1 MRKIINKYTISIL
14 GFYIFWLVLMP
25 FVVSNM
31 ALTFCRNL
39 SHNTQYEITISEPKT
54 YFYFLPKAKF
64 KIKDLSISCKDCKN
78 KIVAED
84 LCLTLRLLPLL
95 SGKVHI
101 NEIELG
107 NINSTMYLEEQ
118 FVFDKDFFKR
128 LETSNFVVDSLKID
142 KYNLC
147 FYQKNVVKPIEYIGK
162 DFLFQIKNKYVKF
175 YSDNTIKVDDRV
187 SHIHT
192 NLYLPKDNDIK
203 KTVFDINVDNFDISR
218 LRIYFKNYL
227 PKDLL
232 GLRGNIT
239 VNANK
244 DELVTNLKNF
254 AILYEDSAKSIVFP
268 ELVEIKSKFTIN
280 RNFIQMDYVD
290 IISKNIKFSFDG
302 KVYNYFGK
310 SMPSLDMRFRIDKS
324 KVEDIVKILPALKF
338 EEMDLYKLK
347 KYKFYGDVIAN
358 FAIKGRMPEP
368 DFSGDIYINNGVLV
382 KPIPNT
388 SRGATIKIKFN
399 GRYAD
404 FDTYVPAGGLEYVK
418 VVGTQELYNMR
429 FANFVVQSSK
439 NVDLKVTKQVL
450 DPLHEI
456 LNFII
461 GPLPIMDVE
470 GKGNIDITVKG
481 NRKDPHIWGS
491 LNLFNASANF
501 IDLPKMQLRNSE
513 ATVKFNDQN
522 VTFVNK
528 SGVINGNEFKIN
540 GYSDLFGKFDF
551 NINGKAQST
560 KALYES
566 IKSSKMLESLSKMI
580 PTLDLVNGNTDFNLN
595 VYGAVKDIKDIKLNK
610 NIFAKGDI
618 VFDNNNLSI
627 ENIDIDK
634 ASGKVKFDVTTA
646 DANIT
651 ASIGDLPLKVLAKI
665 KDDYADVVLD
675 IPKFNPNFLINDLA
689 LREKQYLPMI
699 SVNGKYKGNIEN
711 IDYKKLNLNTKII
724 SSAPNS
730 KITYNSGEVSIA
742 NDKIFVKNLKG
753 HILNPQNIFQVDLRV
768 DNSFSEKTNYN
779 GNVKIKTPDL
789 NLYNEIIASD
799 IVPEEYRKYLKD
811 FEFKKGILDLN
822 FRVFNNIVTANS
834 NLGGISLIY
843 KPLEIPVNV
852 VNGNLYVR
860 NNVLNLNKINLLID
874 NMPVLLDGDVRDVF
888 NKQNFNIY
896 LNSKPQQ
903 DFIDKY
909 INRNQIYPIK
919 IKGDIV
925 YWARF
930 KGNKDNYEVKS
941 KIDLSKDASIYHYG
955 ATVGDIE
962 NDIAVNLDSRIIN
975 NKIIKIK
982 EFAYD
987 KLINSQNG
995 RQTKLNMLKANGNVE
1010 LLKDDLAFEDFRIKT
1025 SNPTDARIFNIIFR
1039 KPNIKQGQFI
1049 SDLKLNGKL
1058 SNPKVVGDFHIFETD
1073 IPFFDTTMKNIELVF
1088 KDKIIEIA
1096 SKGEVMGNDVTF
1108 NGVMKNKLS
1117 TPYHLEQGLL
1127 ATKNLD
1133 LNRIVEKLKLSE
1145 VDNVSTFESF
1155 ADFELSSITFNKLKF
1170 KADNIQLRNIHATD
1184 YEALTSL
1191 NSKGLFRVE
1200 DFVFNIAQGN
1210 LRGKYSYNLKNND
1223 MQLSLKADSINANDI
1238 TWALCDL
1245 NNQIYGDLTGD
1256 INLACN
1262 GTNFE
1267 SCMQTLNGET
1277 VFNVKDGNMPKLGSL
1292 EYLLKASNLLK
1303 GGLTGLSINSVI
1315 DIITPLKTGNFSDIY
1330 GVAKIKD
1337 GVADNIEIS
1346 TRGKDLSLFMSGNY
1360 NFATSIANMEV
1371 VGMLSR
1377 KISTMFGPIGNMSI
1391 NTLFNVI
1398 PGVDLSKDSPV
1409 LENINKIPGIE
1420 LSSKAYRKFVADI
1433 KGNIN
1438 GEDYVTSFKW
1448 IN

>member
-1 MRKIINKYTISIL
+1 M
-14 GFYIFWLVLMP
+14 
-25 FVVSNM
+25 
-31 ALTFCRNL
+31 
-39 SHNTQYEITISEPKT
+39 
-54 YFYFLPKAKF
+54 
-64 KIKDLSISCKDCKN
+64 
-78 KIVAED
+78 
-84 LCLTLRLLPLL
+84 
-95 SGKVHI
+95 
-101 NEIELG
+101 
-107 NINSTMYLEEQ
+107 
-118 FVFDKDFFKR
+118 
-128 LETSNFVVDSLKID
+128 
-142 KYNLC
+142 
-147 FYQKNVVKPIEYIGK
+147 
-162 DFLFQIKNKYVKF
+162 
-175 YSDNTIKVDDRV
+175 
-187 SHIHT
+187 
-192 NLYLPKDNDIK
+192 
-203 KTVFDINVDNFDISR
+203 
-218 LRIYFKNYL
+218 
-227 PKDLL
+227 
-232 GLRGNIT
+232 
-239 VNANK
+239 
-244 DELVTNLKNF
+244 
-254 AILYEDSAKSIVFP
+254 
-268 ELVEIKSKFTIN
+268 
-280 RNFIQMDYVD
+280 
-290 IISKNIKFSFDG
+290 
-302 KVYNYFGK
+302 
-310 SMPSLDMRFRIDKS
+310 
-324 KVEDIVKILPALKF
+324 
-338 EEMDLYKLK
+338 
-347 KYKFYGDVIAN
+347 
-358 FAIKGRMPEP
+358 
-368 DFSGDIYINNGVLV
+368 
-382 KPIPNT
+382 
-388 SRGATIKIKFN
+388 
-399 GRYAD
+399 
-404 FDTYVPAGGLEYVK
+404 
-418 VVGTQELYNMR
+418 
-429 FANFVVQSSK
+429 
-439 NVDLKVTKQVL
+439 
-450 DPLHEI
+450 
-456 LNFII
+456 
-461 GPLPIMDVE
+461 
-470 GKGNIDITVKG
+470 
-481 NRKDPHIWGS
+481 
-491 LNLFNASANF
+491 
-501 IDLPKMQLRNSE
+501 
-513 ATVKFNDQN
+513 
-522 VTFVNK
+522 
-528 SGVINGNEFKIN
+528 
-540 GYSDLFGKFDF
+540 
-551 NINGKAQST
+551 
-560 KALYES
+560 
-566 IKSSKMLESLSKMI
+566 
-580 PTLDLVNGNTDFNLN
+580 
-595 VYGAVKDIKDIKLNK
+595 
-610 NIFAKGDI
+610 
-618 VFDNNNLSI
+618 
-627 ENIDIDK
+627 
-634 ASGKVKFDVTTA
+634 
-646 DANIT
+646 
-651 ASIGDLPLKVLAKI
+651 
-665 KDDYADVVLD
+665 
-675 IPKFNPNFLINDLA
+675 
-689 LREKQYLPMI
+689 
-699 SVNGKYKGNIEN
+699 
-711 IDYKKLNLNTKII
+711 
-724 SSAPNS
+724 
-730 KITYNSGEVSIA
+730 
-742 NDKIFVKNLKG
+742 
-753 HILNPQNIFQVDLRV
+753 
-768 DNSFSEKTNYN
+768 
-779 GNVKIKTPDL
+779 
-789 NLYNEIIASD
+789 
-799 IVPEEYRKYLKD
+799 
-811 FEFKKGILDLN
+811 
-822 FRVFNNIVTANS
+822 
-834 NLGGISLIY
+834 
-843 KPLEIPVNV
+843 
-852 VNGNLYVR
+852 NGNLYIK

-909 INRNQIYPIK
+909 INRNQIYPVK

-955 ATVGDIE
+955 ATIGDIE

-1039 KPNIKQGQFI
+1039 KPNIKQGQFT

-1073 IPFFDTTMKNIELVF
+1073 IPFFDTTMKNIELMF
-1088 KDKIIEIA
+1088 KDKTIEIA
-1096 SKGEVMGNDVTF
+1096 SKGEIMGNDVTF
-1108 NGVMKNKLS
+1108 DGIMKNKLS

-1145 VDNVSTFESF
+1145 VDNVSTFKSF

-1223 MQLSLKADSINANDI
+1223 MQLNLKADSINANDI
-1238 TWALCDL
+1238 TRALFDL

-1267 SCMQTLNGET
+1267 SCMRTLNGET
-1277 VFNVKDGNMPKLGSL
+1277 AFNVKDGNMPKLGSL

-1315 DIITPLKTGNFSDIY
+1315 DIITPLKTGDFSDIY
-1330 GVAKIKD
+1330 GTAKIKD

-1420 LSSKAYRKFVADI
+1420 LSSKAYRKFIADI